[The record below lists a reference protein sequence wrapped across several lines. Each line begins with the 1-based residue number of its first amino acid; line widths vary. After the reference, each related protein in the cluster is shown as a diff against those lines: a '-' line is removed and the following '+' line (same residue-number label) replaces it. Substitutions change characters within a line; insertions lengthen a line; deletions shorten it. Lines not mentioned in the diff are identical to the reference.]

1 MPIRKDR
8 LTVAISTIQKDE
20 EGGYFSPS
28 IFVISLTNI
37 MLNTRMGQKL
47 PPIYSFMQYISQDIS
62 NIETITTRL
71 AWQRDLWSTNQLDV
85 GKWMSYAGC
94 DIDLFHIEVR
104 SVFDYLAKVIKR
116 VSDRPEQVPDEGFN
130 VLKTWSAK
138 SDDNVKRLGKDLAE
152 LVFSVDWFDDL
163 KNVRDVSVHQG
174 GMTLVFLEKDRIL
187 FQILKGYE
195 HLISIPEIMYN
206 ENVVDFELYAGMYF
220 GYLITFLEDFA
231 TAIERR
237 LPKGKYSFG
246 VGNPRKVYR
255 ELPVIYSWIEKLL
268 NIEGKITG
276 SEADPR
282 KKQI

>member
-1 MPIRKDR
+1 
-8 LTVAISTIQKDE
+8 
-20 EGGYFSPS
+20 
-28 IFVISLTNI
+28 
-37 MLNTRMGQKL
+37 
-47 PPIYSFMQYISQDIS
+47 
-62 NIETITTRL
+62 
-71 AWQRDLWSTNQLDV
+71 
-85 GKWMSYAGC
+85 
-94 DIDLFHIEVR
+94 
-104 SVFDYLAKVIKR
+104 LAKVIKR